1 MVGDEDAFSIERET
15 NVEESW
21 DLKRRVRNFLWQRGT
36 AALRS
41 IDVEADNGTVVLRGK
56 VPSYYARQLCLNC
69 CQHVAGVVRVV
80 DEVKVEWPTDQP
92 GHTTIRGKR

>member
-21 DLKRRVRNFLWQRGT
+21 DLKRRVRNFLLQRGT

-56 VPSYYARQLCLNC
+56 VPSYYARQLCLSC

-92 GHTTIRGKR
+92 VHMTIREKR